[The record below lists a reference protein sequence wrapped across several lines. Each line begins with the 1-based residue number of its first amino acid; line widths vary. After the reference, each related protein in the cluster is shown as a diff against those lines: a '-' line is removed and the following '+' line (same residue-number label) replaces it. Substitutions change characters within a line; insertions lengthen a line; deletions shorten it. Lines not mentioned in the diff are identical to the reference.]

1 MAVRTYIPRILF
13 FAKWF
18 KGYVNDHSEPLKKY
32 LGDGGF
38 AAIQLI
44 LDLVVIIA
52 EMIEV
57 AHDPTEPWDEIT
69 AINTINSTQLNAIE
83 GAIAKFYDTI
93 GVTP

>member
-1 MAVRTYIPRILF
+1 MPVRTYVPRILF

-18 KGYVNDHSEPLKKY
+18 KGYVNDHSERLKQY

-38 AAIQLI
+38 AVIQLI
-44 LDLVVIIA
+44 LDLVIVVA
-52 EMIEV
+52 TMIET
-57 AHDPTEPWDEIT
+57 AHDSTEPWDEMSPV
-69 AINTINSTQLNAIE
+69 NTLNSSQLNEIA